1 MIKNLMQRKVSN
13 VWFIDD
19 DEVNNMLSE
28 RMIKKHFPDIKASS
42 FLFAKDALDLLSK
55 KNEEIPEAIFLDIN
69 MPEMDGWEFLDG
81 FEKLNLS
88 IPIYMLTS
96 SIDPKD
102 QETANHYSCVKD
114 FISKPLKEE
123 RLKTSIK

>member
-1 MIKNLMQRKVSN
+1 MHRKVSN

-28 RMIKKHFPDIKASS
+28 RMIKKHFPGTNATS
-42 FLFAKDALDLLSK
+42 FLFAKDALDLLNK
-55 KNEEIPEAIFLDIN
+55 KNEEMPEAIFLDIN
-69 MPEMDGWEFLDG
+69 MPEMDGWDFLEV
-81 FEKLNLS
+81 FEKLNFT

-102 QETANHYSCVKD
+102 EEKAHQFHTVKD
-114 FISKPLKEE
+114 FISKPLDAE
-123 RLKTSIK
+123 RIKKIIGFS

>member
-1 MIKNLMQRKVSN
+1 
-13 VWFIDD
+13 
-19 DEVNNMLSE
+19 
-28 RMIKKHFPDIKASS
+28 
-42 FLFAKDALDLLSK
+42 
-55 KNEEIPEAIFLDIN
+55 
-69 MPEMDGWEFLDG
+69 MDGWEFLDG

>member
-1 MIKNLMQRKVSN
+1 MQRKVSN

-28 RMIKKHFPDIKASS
+28 RMIKKHFPGTKATS
-42 FLFAKDALDLLSK
+42 FLFAKDALDLLNK
-55 KNEEIPEAIFLDIN
+55 KNEEMPEAIFLDIN
-69 MPEMDGWEFLDG
+69 MPEMDGWDFLEI
-81 FEKLNLS
+81 FEKLNFT

-102 QETANHYSCVKD
+102 EEKAHQFHTVKD
-114 FISKPLKEE
+114 FISKPLKEDK
-123 RLKTSIK
+123 LKILIK